1 MIRHLPRL
9 SESGEAAAGRLVRL
23 AGRQHLRGIRCRIL
37 WCGIPCGILRP
48 AWLQRRC
55 LTTAARALLPFKR
68 RIPRPHLAITHPR
81 SDWEPRRYPHTRPR
95 DLRRDL
101 WIASGCTAGG
111 AWHAPDPQRAVVA
124 GVVPRVSSEG
134 SVPGGIRSTVGVA
147 ECVARDAEADTTGG
161 GSPSK
166 LAAAVTRTTGPC
178 GPCPQGSWAAGWCGL
193 APLPEASHAHPAPSP
208 LPPIPPLPPLSPPPP
223 LPPYQSNNQPP
234 CGLRLFCCVSVGRSD
249 RLIFDPVSGA
259 RSDVRT
265 DGDIPP
271 ASALRRRPLDRANKL
286 HPSIASALTSAP
298 PNAASVASPA
308 PPTSPVEN
316 IPASG

>member
-1 MIRHLPRL
+1 MSAWQAANICAGSGAGSCGAGSRAESCDPRGSSADASRRRRGL
-9 SESGEAAAGRLVRL
+9 SSPLNAASHARTSPSPTHGLTGSRV
-23 AGRQHLRGIRCRIL
+23 GIRT
-37 WCGIPCGILRP
+37 P
-48 AWLQRRC
+48 APAIC
-55 LTTAARALLPFKR
+55 VGTSGLLADAPPAVR
-68 RIPRPHLAITHPR
+68 GMHRIPKGLWWPASSPGSPR
-81 SDWEPRRYPHTRPR
+81 KA
-95 DLRRDL
+95 
-101 WIASGCTAGG
+101 ASQEAS
-111 AWHAPDPQRAVVA
+111 AA
-124 GVVPRVSSEG
+124 
-134 SVPGGIRSTVGVA
+134 VGVA

-208 LPPIPPLPPLSPPPP
+208 LPPTPPLPPLSPPPP